1 MNKSNNNIF
10 LSFLLILTLWLA
22 LLPNVAAGEIK
33 EFSVGSKGKDIYE
46 IEKRLTRL
54 SFNPGKVD
62 EVYDI
67 KTKFAVRAFQSVCE
81 IEPTGVVNKET
92 LKKLEN
98 PKKLQLR
105 SKYIK
110 DLIEIDLTKQVLV
123 LISGGR
129 IKYILPISSG
139 RAGYDTPTG
148 YYSVEGFLPG
158 WHEVVN
164 KPWTGMM
171 YNSVYFWRSYAI
183 HGSTS
188 VPSFPASHG
197 CIRITSW
204 DADLVYP
211 NVYKWEQVIIHK

>member
-33 EFSVGSKGKDIYE
+33 EFSVGSEGKNIYE

-62 EVYDI
+62 EIYDI
-67 KTKFAVRAFQSVCE
+67 KTKFAVRAFQSVCG
-81 IEPTGVVNKET
+81 ISPTGVVDEET
-92 LKKLEN
+92 LKKLES
-98 PKKLQLR
+98 PKKLQVED
-105 SKYIK
+105 KYIT
-110 DLIEIDLTKQVLV
+110 DLVEVDLARQILVLV
-123 LISGGR
+123 SGGKV
-129 IKYILPISSG
+129 KYILPISSG
-139 RAGYDTPTG
+139 RVGYDTPTG
-148 YYSVEGFLPG
+148 NYFINGFLPG

-171 YNSVYFWRSYAI
+171 YNSIYFWRSYAI

-188 VPSFPASHG
+188 VPPYPASHG

-204 DADLVYP
+204 DADLIYP
-211 NVYKWEQVIIHK
+211 LVQKWEMIIIYK

>member
-211 NVYKWEQVIIHK
+211 NVHKWEQVIIHK